1 MILLASYIILIV
13 LLGSAGDGLNNR
25 GVQTWGHL
33 LKALEIATLLWLPY
47 IFSLSEINQGLA
59 ITASYICLR
68 ISLFDYIRNLTAGQP
83 LFYMGGR
90 NWWDMLLAK
99 LQPSGLLFAR
109 LIFLTAGL
117 WVIYKYL

>member
-13 LLGSAGDGLNNR
+13 SLGSAGDGLNNR

-33 LKALEIATLLWLPY
+33 LKALEIGTLLWLPY

-68 ISLFDYIRNLTAGQP
+68 ISLFDYIRNLTAGQS
-83 LFYMGGR
+83 LFYMGGK
-90 NWWDMLLAK
+90 NWWDMALSTQNTA
-99 LQPSGLLFAR
+99 GLVFGR

-117 WVIYKYL
+117 WVIYRYL